1 MHSKIW
7 WLLIPAILIMVAF
20 GADGLDANAIWN
32 DEWYQI
38 RDARSHNEPWEIAIH
53 VAVQNPWHAPAYFIV
68 LNWWARLAGW
78 LPYITRALALLMGVL
93 AVAWTYRLGRDHVSP
108 RVGLYAALLL
118 AFSEFF
124 VHYLHETRMYTTT
137 VMMSAMVTWFYL
149 RVVHA
154 RREPGWKTY
163 LALWLVVTLTLYTH
177 YFLAIALG
185 ALGLYHLFIVRKDR
199 RWWKVTATFAL
210 AGAAFL
216 PWTVAL
222 IEAMGRA
229 SGRGMVGQMA
239 LTEIGAWVAFLF
251 GNGISLLVPV
261 FIALAAVA
269 YVQWRGKP
277 KRGVGTMLLLLGGVI
292 VGVIVVALT
301 LRVFVNERTRYL
313 IFSWPLLAVLV
324 AIGILQFGRLVGG
337 RSRTGLVVSQGVLV
351 AWMALGFWNN
361 LHPNVTAELPG
372 STLTTPLHTIMREIR
387 PIQRPGDYIVTVIP
401 DDNPLRRYGNI
412 VRFYVETERLAAD
425 ARALGLASPESAQAT
440 EDEPEEDNSL
450 PVEQAALNQSI
461 MGEIGPD
468 REYVWVAYRTDPVPT
483 PLDSFV
489 PLLEAQYSFC
499 GTAVVRE
506 DYRLNIDEYARSPVC
521 CRPETVDRPPLVDYG
536 NGLSLMG
543 VDLQPGADADTLSA
557 YVAWRG
563 GSALP
568 PETYSVALHV
578 LNADGELVAQTD
590 YGLPG
595 EDFLCGKPGI
605 TLDNL
610 PAGDYTL
617 AVIVY
622 NWQTGER
629 LTGTLQASGEQGE
642 RLPVGQFEVTGSGEV
657 TVP

>member
-32 DEWYQI
+32 DEWYQT

-53 VAVQNPWHAPAYFIV
+53 VAVQNPWHAPAYFIL

-78 LPYITRALALLMGVL
+78 LPFITRALALLMGVL

-124 VHYLHETRMYTTT
+124 VHYLHETRMYTSA
-137 VMMSAMVTWFYL
+137 VMLTALVTWLYL
-149 RVVHA
+149 RVVNA
-154 RREPGWKTY
+154 RREPGLKTY
-163 LALWLVVTLTLYTH
+163 LALWFVVTLTLYTH

-185 ALGLYHLFIVRKDR
+185 AIGLYHLLVVRKNR
-199 RWWKVTATFAL
+199 RWWKVTAAFGL

-222 IEAMGRA
+222 VEAMDRA
-229 SGRGMVGQMA
+229 SGRGMDGQMA
-239 LTEIGAWVAFLF
+239 LTEIASWVSYLF
-251 GNGISLLVPV
+251 GNGIGLLTPV

-277 KRGVGTMLLLLGGVI
+277 KRGAGAMLLLFGGVV
-292 VGVIVVALT
+292 VGVIVVAVT

-324 AIGILQFGRLVGG
+324 AIGILQLGRLVGG
-337 RSRTGLVVSQGVLV
+337 RSRAGLVVSQVVLV
-351 AWMALGFWNN
+351 AWMALGTWNN

-372 STLTTPLHTIMREIR
+372 STLTAPLHTIMREIR
-387 PIQRPGDYIVTVIP
+387 PIQRPGDYIVVVVP
-401 DDNPLRRYGNI
+401 DSNPLQRYNNN
-412 VRFYVETERLAAD
+412 VEFYVATERLAAD
-425 ARALGLASPESAQAT
+425 ARALGIESPDSEQLDQ
-440 EDEPEEDNSL
+440 DEADQQRGL
-450 PVEQAALNQSI
+450 PVEQDALNQSI
-461 MGEIGPD
+461 MGEIGPG

-483 PLDSFV
+483 PLESFI
-489 PLLEAQYSFC
+489 PLLEEQYGLC

-506 DYRLNIDEYARSPVC
+506 DYHLNIDEYARSPVC
-521 CRPETVDRPPLVDYG
+521 CRPATVERPPLVDYG

-543 VDLQPGADADTLSA
+543 VDIQPGAEAGTMSA
-557 YVAWRG
+557 YVSWNG

-578 LNADGELVAQTD
+578 LDASGEMVAQTD

-595 EDFLCGKPGI
+595 EDFLCGQPTI
-605 TLDNL
+605 TLGDL
-610 PAGDYTL
+610 PAGEYTL

-629 LTGTLQASGEQGE
+629 LTGALETSGEQGE
-642 RLPVGQFEVTGSGEV
+642 RLAVGRFAVTAGGAV
-657 TVP
+657 VVR

>member
-20 GADGLDANAIWN
+20 GSDGLDANAIWN
-32 DEWYQI
+32 DEWYQT

-53 VAVQNPWHAPAYFIV
+53 VAVQNPWHAPAYFIL
-68 LNWWARLAGW
+68 LNWWARLGGW

-124 VHYLHETRMYTTT
+124 VHYLHETRMYTTA
-137 VMMSAMVTWFYL
+137 VMMAALVTWLYL
-149 RVVHA
+149 RVVNA

-163 LALWLVVTLTLYTH
+163 LALWFVVTLTLYTH

-185 ALGLYHLFIVRKDR
+185 AIGLYHLFVVRKDR
-199 RWWKVTATFAL
+199 RWWKVTGAFAL
-210 AGAAFL
+210 AGLAFL

-222 IEAMGRA
+222 LDAMDRA
-229 SGRGMVGQMA
+229 SGRGMQGQMA
-239 LTEIGAWVAFLF
+239 LPEIGSWVAYLF
-251 GNGISLLVPV
+251 GNGVGLLVLV
-261 FIALAAVA
+261 FIALAVVA
-269 YVQWRGKP
+269 YVQWRGKA

-313 IFSWPLLAVLV
+313 IFSWPLLAVVV
-324 AIGILQFGRLVGG
+324 AIGIIQLGRLVGG
-337 RSRTGLVVSQGVLV
+337 RTRTGLVVSQVVLV
-351 AWMALGFWNN
+351 GWMAFGFWNN

-387 PIQRPGDYIVTVIP
+387 PIQRPGDYIVAVIP

-425 ARALGLASPESAQAT
+425 ARALGIAAPTDGQVS
-440 EDEPEEDNSL
+440 EDEPDESSGL
-450 PVEQAALNQSI
+450 PVEQDALNQSI
-461 MGEIGPD
+461 MGEIGPG

-483 PLDSFV
+483 PLASFL
-489 PLLEAQYSFC
+489 PLLEEQYGLC
-499 GTAVVRE
+499 GTAVVRA
-506 DYRLNIDEYARSPVC
+506 DYHLNIDEYTRSPVC

-543 VDLQPGADADTLSA
+543 VDIQPGAGSGTMSA

-578 LNADGELVAQTD
+578 LDASGEMVAQTD

-595 EDFLCGKPGI
+595 EDFLCGRPSI
-605 TLDNL
+605 ALDDL

-622 NWQTGER
+622 NWQTGAR
-629 LTGTLQASGEQGE
+629 LTGTLEPSGEQGE
-642 RLPVGQFEVTGSGEV
+642 RLPVGGFEVTADGAVVVG
-657 TVP
+657 